1 MYLATYLSYDG
12 VHSERKRMA
21 ELLGLKRKTFDRFFS
36 EVTDAG
42 MLIKTDDGYTM
53 DRNYFVR
60 GKVEYPLYQSLYQVY
75 ACLIRSHSPRLH
87 QYLGYI
93 FLMMPYVNV
102 QWNIVCH
109 NPLEDHLEV
118 IEPMTLGEFCDAIGY
133 ERNNAQRLLDNY
145 RKITFNWKGKQQYFC
160 TFFYTGYAHCVQP
173 QPILYRKA
181 HREGRILRR
190 VLRKR

>member
-1 MYLATYLSYDG
+1 MRALYEATP
-12 VHSERKRMA
+12 H
-21 ELLGLKRKTFDRFFS
+21 
-36 EVTDAG
+36 
-42 MLIKTDDGYTM
+42 
-53 DRNYFVR
+53 
-60 GKVEYPLYQSLYQVY
+60 
-75 ACLIRSHSPRLH
+75 RLH

-133 ERNNAQRLLDNY
+133 ERDNAQRLLDNY

-190 VLRKR
+190 VLRKG